1 MPPHRKIAILSYAQT
16 PSVRSE
22 REHNEVE
29 MIMPVVAEALAR
41 SGLEREQIGFT
52 CSGSSDYIA
61 GQAFSFVMAVAAV
74 GAYPPIRESHVEMDG
89 AWALYESWVKIQTG
103 EVDSAQVYCFGRSS
117 MGDPATIMTLQLDP
131 YTVAPLGPDAISLA
145 ALQARAWLESGDYSE
160 RDMAEVV
167 ARSRRN
173 ALTNPDAQLRGEF
186 EVEKLLAEPFL
197 VSPLR
202 SHDCPPISD
211 GAAAM
216 VIAAEEVA
224 REVGENPVW
233 IRAIDHR
240 IDSQTLGVRNLAES
254 TSTRLAGE
262 KVRVRSAPI
271 DIAELHAPFSHQEL
285 IVRDALGLAD
295 DVRINPSGGA
305 LAANPLMVAGLA
317 RIGEA
322 ARQIWSGAAH
332 RAVAHATSG
341 PCLQQN
347 LVCVLE
353 GE

>member
-1 MPPHRKIAILSYAQT
+1 MPQRKVAILSYAQT

-22 REHNEVE
+22 RERNEVE
-29 MIMPVVAEALAR
+29 MIMPVVAEALAQ
-41 SGLEREQIGFT
+41 SGLERGQIGFT

-61 GQAFSFVMAVAAV
+61 GQAFSFVMAVDAV

-103 EVDSAQVYCFGRSS
+103 EVDSAQIYCFGRSS

-145 ALQARAWLESGDYSE
+145 ALQARAWLESGDHSE

-173 ALTNPDAQLRGEF
+173 ALSNPDAQLRGEY
-186 EVEKLLAEPFL
+186 ELEKLLAEPFL

-202 SHDCPPISD
+202 KHDCPPISD

-224 REVGENPVW
+224 REVSEKPVW

-262 KVRVRSAPI
+262 KARVRSAPI